1 MIKSKLN
8 EFEADW
14 AALPQFEKDELQK
27 LKNKTIL
34 ISGHSIARC
43 LCYALLYQ
51 NETRG
56 LNIRVI
62 FSDTDNSRIR
72 EDFAGLVLRDD
83 FDFVEYDSLS
93 EIKKADHVIYTGMC
107 GEAVKSFGDELK
119 TELAAVRELCRIA
132 KMSSAR
138 LTALSDSRI
147 YGAAK
152 HGRVYAENEYAS
164 IDNTAESCFEGQ
176 LLRAVEAYLNCEK
189 KSGGFEL
196 TTLRTGIVLGARAG
210 LKTPFDGLFEAV
222 ANGREY
228 TLFNSDRKYSFVYIS
243 DVFRAI
249 IYSLTALK
257 SDEVYNVTGIGSTVS
272 TGMLAAVL
280 HDIYPETARITL
292 GEKGELN
299 ACAILGSKIEN
310 NGCAPA
316 LRLET
321 ALELCVMSYMENA
334 AGASLPNTH
343 DGRLDAIQKI
353 QLAALTEVDR
363 ICRKHGIRYFLGGG
377 TLLGAIRHKGFIP
390 WDDDSDIMML
400 REDYDKFCE
409 IAPKELPAFLSFH
422 SNKTDKNNFY
432 EFAKLRV
439 DNTVFATELAKSHSS
454 INIGIALDIF
464 CHDKTANSA
473 LGQKLHLAMTVFT
486 RALVLNKWNKRKT
499 KNGSRFQ
506 TAVTNFCIRVFPL
519 RFSLWLMN
527 HTISFFKHKKNAKF
541 LYDGMGRNVYN
552 GSFPIELLQNEIRLD
567 FEGVPLPVPERYDEY
582 LRFLYGDYMELAP
595 LSTRLGCH
603 EIKLCD
609 IGKYDRL

>member
-14 AALPQFEKDELQK
+14 AALPQVEKDELQK

-164 IDNTAESCFEGQ
+164 IDNTSESCFEGQ

-210 LKTPFDGLFEAV
+210 LKTPFDGLFAAV

>member
-14 AALPQFEKDELQK
+14 AALPQVEKDELQK

-164 IDNTAESCFEGQ
+164 IDNTSESCFEGQ

>member
-14 AALPQFEKDELQK
+14 AALPQVEKDELQK

-62 FSDTDNSRIR
+62 FFFFFNSRIR

-164 IDNTAESCFEGQ
+164 IDNTSESCFEGQ

-310 NGCAPA
+310 NGCVPA

-377 TLLGAIRHKGFIP
+377 TLGGAIRHKGFIP

>member
-14 AALPQFEKDELQK
+14 AALPQVEKDELQK

-132 KMSSAR
+132 KRSSAR

-527 HTISFFKHKKNAKF
+527 HTISFLKHKKNAKF

-552 GSFPIELLQNEIRLD
+552 GSFPIELLQNEICLD